1 MNDNKSTVMNNAAVQ
16 QLRKVPGFDPMKL
29 LRKTISVKTG
39 HPVWKLDLRYKRLW
53 FRLACPNGRML
64 LKPLRI
70 SDQLAIIE
78 AQVYFS
84 KDDPVPAASFTS
96 EQRRENVP
104 GGEFLRAAQEDA
116 LNMALENASFG
127 IQFCDVS
134 RDYGGEL
141 FGSEVPIQTEAAEAD
156 EEAAEAPTMAET
168 GPTTETDSVPAEQP
182 VVETTAPDVQTVTDG
197 FTSVA
202 VDVRQE
208 QSVSAAQEEVPDLHV
223 LPPQQ
228 EEAAEEVAE
237 QPQAASYTAD
247 MDVSEITQRMT
258 VDEAKAVVVQIGTCR
273 GWTLEQVAQ
282 RRPASLKWYL
292 YGCDQA
298 DNILKAAA
306 SVLLDNLQQKAG

>member
-116 LNMALENASFG
+116 LNMALENAGFG

-141 FGSEVPIQTEAAEAD
+141 FGSEMPIQTEAAEAAAVEN
-156 EEAAEAPTMAET
+156 EEPIAPIMGENVAET
-168 GPTTETDSVPAEQP
+168 APAMDTDSALAEQP
-182 VVETTAPDVQTVTDG
+182 VVETTAPVEE
-197 FTSVA
+197 
-202 VDVRQE
+202 E
-208 QSVSAAQEEVPDLHV
+208 QKIGTMQDEAPDIHV

-228 EEAAEEVAE
+228 EEAAEELAE